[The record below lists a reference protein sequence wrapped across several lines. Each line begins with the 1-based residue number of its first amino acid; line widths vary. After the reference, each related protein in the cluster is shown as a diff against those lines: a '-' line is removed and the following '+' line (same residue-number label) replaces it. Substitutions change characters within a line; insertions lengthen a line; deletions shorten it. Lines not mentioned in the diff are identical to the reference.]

1 MTEELSIVTKPR
13 DFFDIVQLQE
23 PSVLEEFLH
32 QPLSYIA
39 ETITGAL
46 AVGKTGTM
54 VAGGRIVQALLKGK
68 LFQQFG
74 SEFKK
79 LREAG
84 KIPDDFA
91 EHRYGFQTWVELMTI
106 IDEESP
112 DADRLDALK
121 AMFYEVNKVSAT
133 DGERVAAY
141 HLWQIA
147 KGLSSG
153 EILLL
158 KAAFEQRVT
167 YPGTRGDYGYWESSM
182 ADSMGHRIKGL
193 VGLHEKKLTDLLLL
207 SGRFNGDQSGIRQEN
222 ARLTDLGIKVC
233 ENIKNYQTVLQKID
247 SDAAPS

>member
-1 MTEELSIVTKPR
+1 MAEELSIATMPR
-13 DFFDIVQLQE
+13 DYFDVVQLQD
-23 PSVLEEFLH
+23 PSVLEEFLE
-32 QPLSYIA
+32 QPLTYIA
-39 ETITGAL
+39 ETLTGVL

-68 LFQQFG
+68 AFQQFG
-74 SEFKK
+74 TEFKK

-91 EHRYGFQTWVELMTI
+91 EHRYGFQAWVELMTI

-121 AMFYEVNKVSAT
+121 AMFYEVNKVGAT

-141 HLWQIA
+141 HMWQIA

-158 KAAFEQRVT
+158 KAAFELRLA
-167 YPGTRGDYGYWESSM
+167 YPGKRGDYGQWESLM
-182 ADSMGHRIKGL
+182 AESMGHRIKGL
-193 VGLHEKKLTDLLLL
+193 VAVHEKRLTDLLLL
-207 SGRFNGDQSGIRQEN
+207 SGRNYTQPVGGREES

-233 ENIKNYQTVLQKID
+233 ENIKNYQIVLQEID
-247 SDAAPS
+247 SSTADE